1 MLLEP
6 PQSRLPHKSILL
18 PLLDI
23 SNFISP
29 FAPQPASAVDVLLR
43 SAAAADLVVQL
54 PERGLVLLKMRPE
67 MLLLLHTKQT
77 RPELHAA
84 SRLNAE

>member
-67 MLLLLHTKQT
+67 MLLHTKQT